1 MLSESELEVIKD
13 KSLLVLTQDKDV
25 LSFTEKSLKY
35 YVYNT
40 HFCTV
45 PNDLHEMVKTLA
57 PDIVL
62 IEWQLV
68 QEDIIRFVKQMRSD
82 YNQIAFIVLVD
93 YAELEKCVALSEYGG
108 VLYLDANGLD
118 DNKIINTVYKAS
130 RIVEQKRFVQEQFNL
145 LNQYK
150 SAVDISAVV
159 SKTDPEGLITYVND
173 GFCAISG
180 YRVEELIGRNHNIIR
195 HPDTSK
201 EVFRD
206 LWSTI
211 LSREVWHGIIKNKN
225 RDGEAYMVDS
235 TIIPITNSFGEVV
248 EFISI
253 RHDVTEMHRAKERA
267 EEERVA
273 KEQFLANMSHEI
285 RTPLNAILG
294 FVGLLKERITQGIE
308 ANYIDTINSSGKVL
322 LNVINDILD
331 FAKIEKGKLEI
342 ETIPFLVQQEFKTV
356 IELFSA
362 NAREKSVNLLLE
374 IDEIVPDCIESD
386 PFRVKQVI
394 SNLLSNAIK
403 FTPEGKSVILD
414 VRYEQENGI
423 LEVSV
428 IDEGIGIPEENQKN
442 IFEAFTQTDATI
454 TRKFGGTGLG
464 LSICS
469 SIIQLLDGTISLE
482 SKEGTG
488 SKFYFTIPVKKGNC
502 AEVEEQAESSF
513 GVDFEILDYADK
525 RILVAEDNMPNML
538 YIQIIL
544 EKTGAQLDLV
554 ANGQKAL
561 ERFGV
566 DRYDLILL
574 DENMPGMRGHDV
586 AKEMQKIEAE
596 KNQPHTPIVAMTAM
610 VIHEDRDIY
619 EELGMDD
626 YISKPLEAGRLYA
639 LLCRYLGEKY
649 KEGAETDSVSGKK
662 SAVQTEK
669 KITMDEIVA
678 SLGMDRED
686 AEALVVVYRESALET
701 LEMFEEGIN
710 VADFDLMNKAV
721 HKLAGSMGY
730 MLGLEEVNSLA
741 KECENLTQKREE
753 GDYQDYLVRMQNL
766 ISLLP

>member
-13 KSLLVLTQDKDV
+13 KSLLVLTHDVDV
-25 LSFTEKSLKY
+25 LKLTEKSLKY
-35 YVYNT
+35 YIYNT
-40 HFCTV
+40 HFCTE
-45 PNDLHEMVKTLA
+45 PNDLEELTKTLS
-57 PDIVL
+57 PDIIL
-62 IEWQLV
+62 MEWQLV
-68 QEDIIRFVKQMRSD
+68 QENIIRFVKQMRAE
-82 YNQIAFIVLVD
+82 YNQIAFIVLVE
-93 YAELEKCVALSEYGG
+93 YANLEKCVALSEYGG
-108 VLYLDANGLD
+108 VLYLDTNDLKDA
-118 DNKIINTVYKAS
+118 KIINAVYKAS

-173 GFCAISG
+173 RFCAISG
-180 YRVEELIGRNHNIIR
+180 YRVEELIGKNHNIIR
-195 HPDTSK
+195 HPETPK
-201 EVFRD
+201 KVFRD
-206 LWSTI
+206 LWSTV
-211 LSREVWHGIIKNKN
+211 LSGQVWQGIIKNKN

-235 TIIPITNSFGEVV
+235 TIIPLTNRYGEVV

-294 FVGLLKERITQGIE
+294 FVGLLKERITEGVE
-308 ANYIDTINSSGKVL
+308 AKYIDTINSSGKVL

-342 ETIPFLVQQEFKTV
+342 ETISFLVQLEFQSV

-362 NAREKSVNLLLE
+362 NAREKSVNLLLH
-374 IDEIVPDCIESD
+374 IDEKVPRCIVSD
-386 PFRVKQVI
+386 PFRLKQVI

-403 FTPEGKSVILD
+403 FTPEGKSVTLD
-414 VRYEQENGI
+414 VRYQTEERI

-469 SIIQLLDGTISLE
+469 SIIQLLEGTISLE
-482 SKEGTG
+482 SKEGVG
-488 SKFYFTIPVKKGNC
+488 SKFYFRIPVQEGNC
-502 AEVEEQAESSF
+502 SQISEQVESSQSI
-513 GVDFEILDYADK
+513 DFEMLDYSDK
-525 RILVAEDNMPNML
+525 RILVVEDNMPNML

-544 EKTGAQLDLV
+544 EKTGAHLDLV

-561 ERFGV
+561 ERFRV
-566 DRYDLILL
+566 DQYDLILL
-574 DENMPGMRGHDV
+574 DENMPGMRGSNV
-586 AKEMQKIEAE
+586 AKEMRRIEEE
-596 KNQPHTPIVAMTAM
+596 KQQSHTPVVAMTAM
-610 VIHEDRDIY
+610 IIHEDKNIY
-619 EELGMDD
+619 EVLGMDD
-626 YISKPLEAGRLYA
+626 YISKPLEAGRLYE
-639 LLCRYLGEKY
+639 LLCHYLGARY
-649 KEGAETDSVSGKK
+649 KEGVDAEFLSTEQSI
-662 SAVQTEK
+662 VQAQEK
-669 KITMDEIVA
+669 LTMDEIVA

-686 AEALVVVYRESALET
+686 AEALVSVYKESALET
-701 LEMFEEGIN
+701 LELFEEGIAA
-710 VADFDLMNKAV
+710 ADFEVMNKAV

-753 GDYQDYLVRMQNL
+753 YDYESYLSRMQNL
-766 ISLLP
+766 LSLLP